1 MSACLHR
8 RCLPARLQGS
18 SAGRPQGKRHRLPGT
33 CAGLVCRPWRPWSSG
48 SSLITATVIAA
59 SCSGRPAPTM
69 VYLRTR
75 PYTPRT
81 NGKAERFIQTSLREW
96 AYVWPYAS
104 SQQRSAA
111 LIVWLDQYN
120 IARPHTALGGCPPAA
135 RLRQLQLLC
144 SSEGTVASSRP
155 AFTTDRSG
163 GPGQGSRKA
172 TGNRRRAASLAACR
186 CGYTLPRRDP
196 CLTSSTTFVAMTARD
211 LSSTRR
217 ITWLCSNA
225 RWTL

>member
-1 MSACLHR
+1 MSASTM
-8 RCLPARLQGS
+8 PAGS
-18 SAGRPQGKRHRLPGT
+18 PTAKFCRTTARKAPSASWNVRWPGLSAMAAVVERVITDNGNCYRSQRFRQACADHGLRH
-33 CAGLVCRPWRPWSSG
+33 
-48 SSLITATVIAA
+48 
-59 SCSGRPAPTM
+59 
-69 VYLRTR
+69 LRTR

-120 IARPHTALGGCPPAA
+120 TARPHTALGGCPPAA

-196 CLTSSTTFVAMTARD
+196 CLTSSTTFVVMTARD

>member
-1 MSACLHR
+1 MSASTM
-8 RCLPARLQGS
+8 PAGS
-18 SAGRPQGKRHRLPGT
+18 PTGKFCRTTARKAPSASWNVRWPGLSAMAAVVERVITDNGNCYRSQRFRQACADHGLRH
-33 CAGLVCRPWRPWSSG
+33 
-48 SSLITATVIAA
+48 
-59 SCSGRPAPTM
+59 
-69 VYLRTR
+69 LRTR

-111 LIVWLDQYN
+111 LIVGLDQYN
-120 IARPHTALGGCPPAA
+120 TARPHTALGGCPPAA